1 MLLLRANLT
10 RPTSVVVAPT
20 HQLVLDPRATRP
32 VVVVVVAET
41 ATGAR
46 PVGQRRRVW
55 RLGAGG

>member
-1 MLLLRANLT
+1 MLLLRLNLILL
-10 RPTSVVVAPT
+10 VVVAPT
-20 HQLVLDPRATRP
+20 HQLDPRATRP
-32 VVVVVVAET
+32 VVVAET

>member
-1 MLLLRANLT
+1 M
-10 RPTSVVVAPT
+10 APT

-32 VVVVVVAET
+32 VVVVVVVAET